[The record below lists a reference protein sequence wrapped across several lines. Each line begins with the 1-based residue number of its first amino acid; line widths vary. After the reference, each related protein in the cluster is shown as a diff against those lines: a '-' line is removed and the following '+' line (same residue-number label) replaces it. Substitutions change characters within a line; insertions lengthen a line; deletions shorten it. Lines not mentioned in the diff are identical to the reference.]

1 MATNTTKLALTK
13 PDGTDLVDI
22 AVLNANADKIDAA
35 SGATICTSTT
45 RPASPWNGQLILET
59 DTNNFYVYITAG
71 ATWLPVGS
79 AVVSVTKPTSAGK
92 GSFWMDPDTMKVYIY
107 YTDANSS
114 QWVEVGGGS
123 SEVPTTAN
131 ATTRDAMYPS
141 PVQGNKVFRNDLG
154 FEQTYY
160 GAWNATTNPGGRD
173 SAGWYDNQRNIGLVP
188 MVPTSVDKSGGTATT
203 SGLGVVTFS
212 GVNSVSLNGIFTTE
226 YSRYRINLNNFASSV
241 NSLLN
246 FRGRT
251 SGTDFTGTNY
261 YWSYGWTRTATT
273 APATNGASSENK
285 VTFGGINSPG
295 YSSGGGWLE
304 IDRPRVA
311 ANKILIGQFWG
322 SDGTGMIQINNGAFI
337 LNSAQFDGFTIYPAT
352 GTLSGDIQVFGF
364 ND

>member
-92 GSFWMDPDTMKVYIY
+92 GSFWMDPDTMRVYIY

-131 ATTRDAMYPS
+131 ATTRDTMYPS
-141 PVQGNKVFRNDLG
+141 PVQGNNVFRNDLG
-154 FEQTYY
+154 AVETYY
-160 GAWNATTNPGGRD
+160 GLYNASTNPGGRD
-173 SAGWYDNQRNIGLVP
+173 TAGWYVTNRASALVP
-188 MVPTSVDKSGGTATT
+188 VRPTSVTVGSGSA
-203 SGLGVVTFS
+203 
-212 GVNSVSLNGIFTTE
+212 
-226 YSRYRINLNNFASSV
+226 SV
-241 NSLLN
+241 NSLGVVSFSGATSITLDNIFTSN
-246 FRGRT
+246 FRNYKMILNMESFSANNDLFGRMT
-251 SGTDFTGTNY
+251 SGGVESSTSNY
-261 YWSYGWTRTATT
+261 HFAGHAMNTA
-273 APATNGASSENK
+273 ATNGAWVNPAATQLHFSANAASYGIRSRLFVEIFDPAIAKPTNLFWSSMHDNGSTWTATT
-285 VTFGGINSPG
+285 VGGTQSLSNA
-295 YSSGGGWLE
+295 Y
-304 IDRPRVA
+304 
-311 ANKILIGQFWG
+311 
-322 SDGTGMIQINNGAFI
+322 
-337 LNSAQFDGFTIYPAT
+337 DGFKLYVSAGNMT
-352 GTLSGDIQVFGF
+352 GSIRFYGIADK
-364 ND
+364 